1 MYNMTT
7 MTVRALRHNFSE
19 AEEKL
24 SAGERFAIVKRGK
37 TIGYFVPVDPKRAGA
52 VMPDFAERRRA
63 LFGDRKLAGNSILA
77 ERQEARW

>member
-1 MYNMTT
+1 MTT

-37 TIGYFVPVDPKRAGA
+37 TIGYFVPVDAKQTAPI
-52 VMPDFAERRRA
+52 MPDFGARRRL
-63 LFGDRKLAGNSILA
+63 LFGNRKLARNSILA
-77 ERQEARW
+77 EREEARW